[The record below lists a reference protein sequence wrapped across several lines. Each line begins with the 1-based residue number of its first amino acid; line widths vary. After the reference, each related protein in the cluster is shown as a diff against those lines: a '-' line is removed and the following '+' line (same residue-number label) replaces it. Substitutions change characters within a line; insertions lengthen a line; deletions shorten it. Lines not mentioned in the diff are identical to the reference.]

1 MPKATISS
9 VHAREIL
16 DSRGIPTIEAEVM
29 LSNKITARA
38 SVPSGTSTGKHE
50 ALELRDNEA
59 RFFGNGVL
67 KAVKNVNNLISKNL
81 IGKDATKQQFVDEL
95 MMKLDGTENK
105 SRLGANAIL
114 AVSLAVCRAG
124 ALSQNK
130 SLYQYIADLASNSR
144 INLPVPYSNLINGG
158 KHAGSALKFQE
169 FMAVPYKAKKYS
181 QAVQQVCEVYGV
193 LKNRLLTAYGKNSI
207 NVGFEGGFAPPI
219 NTAEQALDLLEGA
232 IEQAGYSSSVAI
244 ALDVGA
250 SEFYHD
256 GKYVLDKD
264 YSSGELTD
272 YYLKLINSYPIIS
285 IEDPFE
291 EEDFDSFAELNKKIG
306 KKVQIVGDDLL
317 VTNIKRIKTGVQKKS
332 CNCALLKI
340 NQIGT
345 LTETIAAHDLA
356 VKSGWR
362 TMVSHRSGETEDS
375 FIADLAVG
383 LGCGQIKLGAPS
395 RGERTAKFNQ
405 LLRIEEGLGKRAKYG
420 I

>member
-1 MPKATISS
+1 MPKASISS

-16 DSRGIPTIEAEVM
+16 DSRGIPTVEAEVK
-29 LSNKITARA
+29 LSNKIIARA

-50 ALELRDNEA
+50 ALELRDNET

-67 KAVKNVNNLISKNL
+67 KAVKNVNNIISKNL
-81 IGKDATKQQFVDEL
+81 IGKDAAKQQLVDEL
-95 MMKLDGTENK
+95 MIKLDGNENK
-105 SRLGANAIL
+105 SKLGANAIL

-124 ALSQNK
+124 AMSQNK
-130 SLYQYIADLASNSR
+130 PLYQHIANLALTAKIS
-144 INLPVPYSNLINGG
+144 LPVPYSNLINGG

-169 FMAVPYKAKKYS
+169 FMAVPYKAKKFS
-181 QAVQQVCEVYGV
+181 IAVQQVCEIYGV
-193 LKNRLLTAYGKNSI
+193 LKNRLLTGYGKNSI

-219 NTAEQALDLLEGA
+219 NTAEEALELLEGA
-232 IEQAGYSSSVAI
+232 IEQAGYSSTTAI
-244 ALDVGA
+244 ALDAGA

-264 YSSGELTD
+264 YSSEELLD
-272 YYLKLINSYPIIS
+272 YYLKLVNSYPIIS

-291 EEDFDSFAELNKKIG
+291 EEDFDLFAELNKKIG
-306 KKVQIVGDDLL
+306 KKIQIVGDDLL
-317 VTNIKRIKTGVQKKS
+317 ATNIGRIKIGVQKKS

-345 LTETIAAHDLA
+345 LTETIGAHKLA
-356 VKSGWR
+356 VKSGWK
-362 TMVSHRSGETEDS
+362 TMVSHRSGETDDS

-405 LLRIEEGLGKRAKYG
+405 LLRIEEGLGSRARYG

>member
-1 MPKATISS
+1 MPKAAISS

-16 DSRGIPTIEAEVM
+16 DSRGIPTIEAEVV
-29 LSNKITARA
+29 LSNRITARA
-38 SVPSGTSTGKHE
+38 AVPSGTSTGKHE
-50 ALELRDNEA
+50 ALELRDNET

-67 KAVKNVNNLISKNL
+67 KAVKNVNNIISKNL
-81 IGKDATKQQFVDEL
+81 IGKDAAKQQNIDEL
-95 MMKLDGTENK
+95 MIKLDGTENK
-105 SRLGANAIL
+105 SKLGANAIL

-130 SLYQYIADLASNSR
+130 PLYQYIADLASNSK
-144 INLPVPYSNLINGG
+144 ISLPVPYSNLINGG
-158 KHAGSALKFQE
+158 KHAGTQLKFQE
-169 FMAVPYKAKKYS
+169 FMAVPHKAKNYS
-181 QAVQQVCEVYGV
+181 QAVKQVCEIYGV
-193 LKNRLLTAYGKNSI
+193 LKNRLLTAHGKNSI

-219 NTAEQALDLLEGA
+219 NQPEQALELLEGA
-232 IEQAGYSSSVAI
+232 IEQAGYSSTTAI
-244 ALDVGA
+244 ALDIGA

-264 YSSGELTD
+264 YSSEELLD
-272 YYLKLINSYPIIS
+272 YYLKLMSSYPIIS

-291 EEDFDSFAELNKKIG
+291 QEDFDSFAELNKKIG

-317 VTNIKRIKTGVQKKS
+317 VTNIDRIKIGVQKKS

-345 LTETIAAHDLA
+345 LTETIEAHKLA
-356 VKSGWR
+356 VKNGWR

-375 FIADLAVG
+375 FIADLAAG

-405 LLRIEEGLGKRAKYG
+405 LLRIEEELGKRAKYG